1 MRVLFHVQ
9 HLLGVGHLRRGELL
23 ANAMAKRGMAVTVA
37 LGGMPVPEMP
47 FASADVVQ
55 LPATKLKG
63 ADFKVLYDAD
73 GEPVTDAWRAVR
85 RDALLQLYEEI
96 RPEIVLLE
104 MYPFGRWRFGFE
116 LLPLLELA
124 ARDKPRVKC
133 VTSVRDIL
141 VATKHPE
148 RAAKGAAI
156 ARAHLD
162 AVLVHSDPSLF
173 AFEETYPHAEELAD
187 LIGYTGYVT
196 EPAERVRGAAN
207 GEVIVSAGGGA
218 AAGDLMRAAMAARP
232 STPLAD
238 RVWRFFTGPRF
249 PAEAFDE
256 LSAIAD
262 ERTVVSRFAPNFQ
275 ELLDGCALS
284 ISQAG
289 YNTVMNLLRAEA
301 PAVVVPYDE
310 GEETEQW
317 HRSERMRDMGLLSV
331 VKTSELS
338 PPTMAAAIAEAL
350 ERPAAKRPSI
360 DLDGAA
366 HAARMIEALGNGDD
380 RGGMAR

>member
-23 ANAMAKRGMAVTVA
+23 ANAMAGRGMAVTIA

-47 FASADVVQ
+47 FAGADVVQ

-73 GEPVTDAWRAVR
+73 GKPVTDAWRVAR
-85 RDALLQLYEEI
+85 RDALLHLYEEI
-96 RPEIVLLE
+96 RPDIVLLE

-116 LLPLLELA
+116 LLPLLERA

-148 RAAKGAAI
+148 RAEKGAAI

-162 AVLVHSDPSLF
+162 AVLVHSDPTLF

-196 EPAERVRGAAN
+196 EPAERVPGASN

-218 AAGDLMRAAMAARP
+218 AAGGLMRAAMAARP
-232 STPLAD
+232 LTPLAD

-249 PAEAFDE
+249 PAEAFEE
-256 LSAIAD
+256 LSAMAD
-262 ERTVVSRFAPNFQ
+262 ERTVVARFAPNFQ

-317 HRSERMRDMGLLSV
+317 HRSQRMRDMGFLSV
-331 VKTSELS
+331 VKASELS

-360 DLDGAA
+360 DLDGAE
-366 HAARMIEALGNGDD
+366 HAARMIEALGKGDD
-380 RGGMAR
+380 RSGMTR